1 MLKDIFKGDWEVL
14 KLLIGLNSA
23 AFAGWFLAEDRL
35 VTSIT
40 SGIVFVMVLA
50 AFGFS
55 AVYTLLTIMQ
65 LSELEHAP
73 LLSKIRSADGGYTTD
88 AVSEKMFQDYFQSFR
103 RCTYVFVAAFGMA
116 GSLIL
121 INLFHKHLPLK

>member
-1 MLKDIFKGDWEVL
+1 MKGDWEFL

-40 SGIVFVMVLA
+40 TAIAFVIVLA

-55 AVYTLLTIMQ
+55 AVYTLLTIMK

-73 LLSKIRSADGGYTTD
+73 ILSEIRSADGGYID
-88 AVSEKMFQDYFQSFR
+88 DPGSAQMFKDYFLSQR
-103 RCTYVFVAAFGMA
+103 RCMFAFVGAFGMA
-116 GSLIL
+116 ASLIL
-121 INLFHKHLPLK
+121 VNLFHKHLPLK